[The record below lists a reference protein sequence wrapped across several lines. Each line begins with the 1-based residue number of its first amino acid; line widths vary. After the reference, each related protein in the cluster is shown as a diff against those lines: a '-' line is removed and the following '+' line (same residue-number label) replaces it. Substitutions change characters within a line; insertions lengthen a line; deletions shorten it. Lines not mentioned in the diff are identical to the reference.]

1 MRRHMRKYFWQR
13 WHNRKGRQ
21 NALRRLDAKSY
32 HLRQA
37 SNSVSAWRLARCPML
52 QTVLQKQVETLGT
65 MGSIRFRDIVSH
77 QVQPP
82 DAENRMSGG
91 VGEVMGAIPSPQP
104 DPISATLPF
113 PSIPAITSPPLHLLL
128 ITLSLSMLT
137 FD

>member
-1 MRRHMRKYFWQR
+1 
-13 WHNRKGRQ
+13 
-21 NALRRLDAKSY
+21 
-32 HLRQA
+32 
-37 SNSVSAWRLARCPML
+37 
-52 QTVLQKQVETLGT
+52 